1 MLSRFPADFFKRIIY
16 YGMVHGPW
24 LLCFS
29 FRVFQFFAFRI
40 SLEFIMYFDLD
51 LSSRLNLIFRM
62 FIFVFVFVRFG
73 FSIIFTAYCVPVAAI
88 FLSLLFPSLLNKC
101 K

>member
-1 MLSRFPADFFKRIIY
+1 MVGDLAFRSATVAIEVTRAFVFSSRRFQTY
-16 YGMVHGPW
+16 HLLWHGPW

-40 SLEFIMYFDLD
+40 SVEFIMRFDLSH
-51 LSSRLNLIFRM
+51 SSRLTLIFRM

-73 FSIIFTAYCVPVAAI
+73 F
-88 FLSLLFPSLLNKC
+88 LNQL
-101 K
+101 